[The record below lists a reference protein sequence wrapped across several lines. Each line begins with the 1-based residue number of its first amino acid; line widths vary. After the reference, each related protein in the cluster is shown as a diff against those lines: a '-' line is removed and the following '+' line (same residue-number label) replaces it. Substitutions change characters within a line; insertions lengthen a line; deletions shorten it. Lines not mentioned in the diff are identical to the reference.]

1 MASRLLFSQFARAER
16 LSQWLQ
22 QRFTSAG
29 LFVACGMLATG
40 IFSIDTRRTL
50 AFQIFAVMLVLLII
64 AWLGL
69 RYSKLPALT
78 LQRHLPDNGNINQT
92 CHYQLVVKNP
102 HAQPLNDLWL
112 NDALLTVLPDYEE
125 LSRHPDPDA
134 AKRHWLDR
142 RIGFPHWRALLRH
155 KRGAETAM
163 VAVPA
168 IPAHS
173 EITLNLTLQPLRR
186 GYLRFEQVTL
196 LRPDPLG
203 LMHRIRH
210 YPLPDNLLILPQR
223 YPIPAPAL
231 AGQRRYQPGGLQAAI
246 SHGDALEFKSLRD
259 YRPGDPPRRI
269 HWRSFAK
276 TGHPI
281 VKEYQEEYCARQA
294 LVLDTFLDNRDPAQF
309 EAAVSTAA
317 SLLSQF
323 DTFDSI
329 IDMLFIGQQAF
340 HFSAGRG
347 EMTRQRLLEIVACAE
362 PAASGS
368 QFVQLH
374 RHVQANSRLL
384 SGCICLLLSVEP
396 DRLALINDLRRQ
408 GINTHALVLEEIA
421 AKPVTTG
428 IHRLRPS
435 RLAQDLATLN
445 LQPDHPAPRY
455 MQHA

>member
-1 MASRLLFSQFARAER
+1 MASRLLFGQFARAER

-29 LFVACGMLATG
+29 LFVVCGMLATG

-50 AFQIFAVMLVLLII
+50 AFQVFAVLLVLLVI

-69 RYSKLPALT
+69 RYSKLPTLT
-78 LQRHLPDNGNINQT
+78 LQRYLPDNGNINQP
-92 CHYQLVVKNP
+92 CHYQLVIKNP
-102 HAQPLNDLWL
+102 HAQPLTDLWL
-112 NDALLTVLPDYEE
+112 HDTLLTILPDYDEF
-125 LSRHPDPDA
+125 SRHPDPDA
-134 AKRHWLDR
+134 ARRHWLDR

-155 KRGAETAM
+155 KRGAETAP
-163 VAVPA
+163 VAVSD
-168 IPAHS
+168 IPAYS
-173 EITLNLTLQPLRR
+173 ERTLNLTLQPLRR
-186 GYLRFEQVTL
+186 GYLRFEQITL

-203 LMHRIRH
+203 LMQRIRH

-223 YPIPAPAL
+223 YPVPIPAL
-231 AGQRRYQPGGLQAAI
+231 AGQRRYQPGGLQAAT

-294 LVLDTFLDNRDPAQF
+294 LVLDTFLENRDPAQF
-309 EAAVSTAA
+309 EAAISTAA

-362 PAASGS
+362 PATSDRA
-368 QFVQLH
+368 FVQLH
-374 RHVQANSRLL
+374 RHVQASSRLL
-384 SGCICLLLSVEP
+384 SGCICLLLST
-396 DRLALINDLRRQ
+396 DANRLALINDLRRQ
-408 GINTHALVLEEIA
+408 GISTHALVLEETA
-421 AKPVTTG
+421 TGPVTAG
-428 IHRLRPS
+428 VNYLRPS

-445 LQPDHPAPRY
+445 LQADPAPR
-455 MQHA
+455 HLHRA